1 MKEPLHTEIVSLANQ
16 ISKIKINSSSDQ
28 YYNLT
33 IKLYEKVILLKNLDF
48 SIGESSLEGQLKKNN
63 LNLIKKENDI
73 DNYDKNTVQ
82 PLIETIK
89 EMIPEMPEN
98 NFKTN
103 SLNEEL
109 SEYSFEKKE
118 SDKSNT
124 ANNQPLKL
132 NDHFAKI
139 FKVDVNDRTAFI
151 NKLFDDKAD
160 EYDKVMKKIS
170 DISDWK
176 IINNFIYDEVKPR
189 YKSWKN
195 NLLVER
201 RFLEI
206 IKKQFK

>member
-1 MKEPLHTEIVSLANQ
+1 MKESLHTEIVSLANQ

-28 YYNLT
+28 YYNLI
-33 IKLYEKVILLKNLDF
+33 IKLYEKVVLLKNLDS
-48 SIGESSLEGQLKKNN
+48 SIGEFSLEGQLKKNN
-63 LNLIKKENDI
+63 LHLIKKEKDI
-73 DNYDKNTVQ
+73 GDYDKNTVQ

-103 SLNEEL
+103 SLNDEL

-118 SDKSNT
+118 GDKTDNR
-124 ANNQPLKL
+124 NNQPSKL

-139 FKVDVNDRTAFI
+139 FKVDLNDRTAFI
-151 NKLFDDKAD
+151 HKLFDDKVD

-170 DISDWK
+170 GISDWK
-176 IINNFIYDEVKPR
+176 IINNFIYDEVKPK

-201 RFLEI
+201 RFIEI
-206 IKKQFK
+206 IKKKFK

>member
-170 DISDWK
+170 DISEWK

>member
-1 MKEPLHTEIVSLANQ
+1 MKESLHTEIVSLANQ

-63 LNLIKKENDI
+63 LHLIKKENDI

-118 SDKSNT
+118 PDKSNT

>member
-1 MKEPLHTEIVSLANQ
+1 MKESLHTEIVSLANQ

>member
-132 NDHFAKI
+132 NDHFAKL

-160 EYDKVMKKIS
+160 EYNKVMKKIS
-170 DISDWK
+170 DISEWK

>member
-1 MKEPLHTEIVSLANQ
+1 MKESLHTEIVSLANQ

-48 SIGESSLEGQLKKNN
+48 SIGESSLEGQLKRNN

>member
-48 SIGESSLEGQLKKNN
+48 SIGESSLEGQLKRNN

-132 NDHFAKI
+132 NDHFAKL

-160 EYDKVMKKIS
+160 EYNKVMKKIS
-170 DISDWK
+170 DISEWK

>member
-1 MKEPLHTEIVSLANQ
+1 MKESLHTEIVSLANQ

-170 DISDWK
+170 DISEWK

>member
-1 MKEPLHTEIVSLANQ
+1 
-16 ISKIKINSSSDQ
+16 
-28 YYNLT
+28 
-33 IKLYEKVILLKNLDF
+33 
-48 SIGESSLEGQLKKNN
+48 
-63 LNLIKKENDI
+63 
-73 DNYDKNTVQ
+73 
-82 PLIETIK
+82 
-89 EMIPEMPEN
+89 MIPEMPEN

-132 NDHFAKI
+132 NDHFAKL

>member
-1 MKEPLHTEIVSLANQ
+1 MKESLHTEIVSLENQ
-16 ISKIKINSSSDQ
+16 ISKIQINSSSDQ

-48 SIGESSLEGQLKKNN
+48 SIGESSLEGQLKRNN

-118 SDKSNT
+118 SDKSNNE
-124 ANNQPLKL
+124 NNQPLKL

-151 NKLFDDKAD
+151 NKLFD
-160 EYDKVMKKIS
+160 
-170 DISDWK
+170 
-176 IINNFIYDEVKPR
+176 
-189 YKSWKN
+189 
-195 NLLVER
+195 
-201 RFLEI
+201 
-206 IKKQFK
+206 